1 MTNDFSYLLSLLSS
15 KICHDFASPIQA
27 LTTALSVLE
36 TDNSPEM
43 RESAINLIKESTASA
58 TAKIEFLRF
67 AFGSPT
73 SGNGEIPLG
82 EAQKV
87 SSKYFE
93 TLKPN
98 IVWES
103 QIESAPKSA
112 LRVLMGILL
121 ISIDSLP
128 RGGEVIVK
136 SQSNGDLLEFSVR
149 ATGMRVMLKPE
160 VRQALKGERPEAGLD
175 GRTIAPYLTFLTAT
189 QNRIE
194 MAAREDENSL
204 TILARARLNA
214 FVSAA

>member
-1 MTNDFSYLLSLLSS
+1 MVFMNNDFSHLLALLSS

-43 RESAINLIKESTASA
+43 RESAINLIRESTQSA
-58 TAKIEFLRF
+58 TAKIEFLRQ

-73 SGNGEIPLG
+73 SGSGEIPMG
-82 EAQKV
+82 EIQKV
-87 SSKYFE
+87 SNKYFE
-93 TLKPN
+93 TLKPQL
-98 IVWES
+98 VWDS
-103 QIESAPKSA
+103 KLESAPKA
-112 LRVLMGILL
+112 FARVLMGILL
-121 ISIDSLP
+121 IGIDSLP

-136 SQSNGDLLEFSVR
+136 SQSNGELLEFSIR

-160 VRQALKGERPEAGLD
+160 VRQALKGEKPEMGLD

-194 MAAREDENSL
+194 MAAREDETSL
-204 TILARARLNA
+204 TILARARLNPI
-214 FVSAA
+214 